1 MPLFVTV
8 TPGTTITSSTTLDPA
23 TLNLLGTPAIDVVGT
38 VDGGSLSLSAGSV
51 NTTELAAK
59 AVTFAKMQDVGTNI
73 LLGNDG
79 SGTAIEQITPNTT
92 NFEFGS
98 GTFALKNRGVSEAKL
113 FEVTTKKLLGRNATT
128 NGDVQ
133 QISLASSL
141 SLSDAG
147 VLSVAKPVVGFW
159 QDGTPQTIPAS
170 GATLTREHGLGYA
183 PNIIDAFLFCDDAGG
198 SNGYSSGDFVHH
210 SLFQLVTGSE
220 ARQAFY
226 LFLDVS
232 NVNNILCKRGASL
245 SGSSETGIAMP
256 NKTTGVFSSPMTA
269 AELAKWKIVLKAIR
283 FN

>member
-8 TPGTTITSSTTLDPA
+8 TPGTTISNSTTLDAA
-23 TLNLLGTPAIDVVGT
+23 TLNLLGTPSIDVVGT

-51 NTTELAAK
+51 NTDELAAN
-59 AVTFAKMQDVGTNI
+59 AVTFAKMQAVSASV

-113 FEVTTKKLLGRNATT
+113 FEVATKKLLGRNATT

-141 SLSDAG
+141 SLSDG
-147 VLSVAKPVVGFW
+147 GILSVANPVIGFW
-159 QDGTPQTIPAS
+159 QDGTPQTIPAA
-170 GATLTREHGLGYA
+170 GATLTRSHGLGYA

-198 SNGYSSGDFVHH
+198 SNGYSNGDFVHH
-210 SLFQLVTGSE
+210 SLFQLVTGAE

-232 NVNNILCKRGASL
+232 NSNNILCMRGALL
-245 SGSSETGIAMP
+245 SGAINTGIAMP
-256 NKTTGVFSSPMTA
+256 NKSTGVFSGPMTST
-269 AELAKWKIVLKAIR
+269 ELAKWKIVLKAVR
-283 FN
+283 FT